1 MFGFLDNDFLITN
14 PNRWGG
20 LNHCVGSVRMQYQ
33 AAIGFSQVI
42 TVIYGLKVGRSLQG
56 DCMTTYHD
64 VPADLLIAD
73 LAQRLS
79 DNDSINAPEWA
90 DFVKTGTHREKP
102 PEQEDWWYV
111 RCAAVLRKVAMKG
124 PIGTNHMSQLFGG
137 PKDLSLIHI

>member
-1 MFGFLDNDFLITN
+1 
-14 PNRWGG
+14 
-20 LNHCVGSVRMQYQ
+20 MQYQ

-56 DCMTTYHD
+56 ECMTAYHD

-102 PEQEDWWYV
+102 PEQEDW
-111 RCAAVLRKVAMKG
+111 
-124 PIGTNHMSQLFGG
+124 
-137 PKDLSLIHI
+137 LSLIHISEPTRPY